1 MLTKNLN
8 HTIKLG
14 KQFAKKLKKGD
25 VVALTGNLGSGKT
38 SLTQGIARGLGVKG
52 YIRSPS
58 FKLINEYK
66 GAVPVFHFDL
76 YRVNNIF
83 DIENLGYRDYFYN
96 NGVTIIEWAEK
107 AKAILPDEYW
117 QVNLFNLGGT
127 RRKIIIK
134 KVKT

>member
-25 VVALTGNLGSGKT
+25 IVALIGNLGSGKT

-66 GAVPVFHFDL
+66 GNLSVFHFDL
-76 YRVNNIF
+76 YRLNNIS
-83 DIENLGYRDYFYN
+83 DIENLGYKDYFYN
-96 NGVTIIEWAEK
+96 NGITIIEWAEK
-107 AKAILPDEYW
+107 AKTILPDEYW
-117 QVNLFNLGGT
+117 QVDLFNLGGT
-127 RRKIIIK
+127 KRRITIK
-134 KVKT
+134 KVKS